1 MPFRRQVY
9 TNKYS
14 SLDWDT
20 MAKAYELAIQQI
32 GKNPSLQRD
41 RLARCIMRFFDSGV
55 HCASTLSSLAMSREM
70 RLIDV
75 ARTRGMPVE
84 SDDIAS
90 EEGIYFIEA
99 TGKWKDSTTS

>member
-1 MPFRRQVY
+1 MYPNLYYAFRD
-9 TNKYS
+9 
-14 SLDWDT
+14 LFGIEPWP
-20 MAKAYELAIQQI
+20 AL
-32 GKNPSLQRD
+32 
-41 RLARCIMRFFDSGV
+41 RFINTFGFFV
-55 HCASTLSSLAMSREM
+55 ALSFVAAHWAMSREM

>member
-14 SLDWDT
+14 SLDWDI

-41 RLARCIMRFFDSGV
+41 RLARCI
-55 HCASTLSSLAMSREM
+55 
-70 RLIDV
+70 
-75 ARTRGMPVE
+75 
-84 SDDIAS
+84 
-90 EEGIYFIEA
+90 
-99 TGKWKDSTTS
+99 K